1 MLVIAD
7 VMSEIPKTVGKRKDH
22 TTEESIK
29 SFGELIKKHI
39 DLKEDE
45 RESGK
50 KPIGQPPVL
59 QKLKILR
66 VLKPIPWILGVTFLF
81 SFIWDFNG
89 INTDF
94 FGLFLQFDGLLRIIS
109 VSGMIGFL
117 TNWIAISM
125 LFRPLVKRPLLGQG
139 LIPAHKERIAYRL
152 ANAVADDLI
161 NPDLINMKIRESQ
174 AIKKYRKQTVNHLQR
189 VTSSEPFRQDLK
201 IWLMNYIRSIVEDP
215 EFKQSMSDQLLAEL
229 EDAMQDK
236 ILEKAVLKTYSF
248 FRGQSLK
255 QFIIELLDRLP
266 VTAERNIRYLDDYL
280 DDLPSKINS
289 NSDQIDEV
297 ITQVLN
303 RLVNQLNV
311 QKLVE
316 ENLRKY
322 DEKKLEMMI
331 RNATNE
337 QLKTIQYLGAL
348 LGTIGGFII
357 WEPIL
362 SLFVLSAVFGS
373 IYLIDNRLY
382 RKKEYR

>member
-1 MLVIAD
+1 
-7 VMSEIPKTVGKRKDH
+7 MSEIPKTIGKKKDH
-22 TTEESIK
+22 ATEESIK
-29 SFGELIKKHI
+29 SFGDLIKKHI
-39 DLKEDE
+39 DLKEE
-45 RESGK
+45 HQ
-50 KPIGQPPVL
+50 KPDKQSDDKPPSYP
-59 QKLKILR
+59 KLKILR
-66 VLKPIPWILGVTFLF
+66 LLKPIPWILMATFIF
-81 SFIWDFNG
+81 SFIWDFHS
-89 INTDF
+89 ISFDF
-94 FGLFLQFDGLLRIIS
+94 FGIIILQLEGLLRIIS

-117 TNWIAISM
+117 TNWIAITM
-125 LFRPLVKRPLLGQG
+125 LFRPLNKRPLLGQG

-152 ANAVADDLI
+152 ANAVSEDLI
-161 NPDLINMKIRESQ
+161 NPDLINLKIRESQ
-174 AIKKYRKQTVNHLQR
+174 AIKRYREQTVGHLQR
-189 VTSSEPFRQDLK
+189 VTASQPFRKDLK
-201 IWLMNYIRSIVEDP
+201 EWLMSYIRSIVQDQ
-215 EFKQSMSDQLLAEL
+215 EFKKSMTEQLLAEL

-248 FRGQSLK
+248 FRGQSLH
-255 QFIIELLDRLP
+255 QFISELLDRLP

-280 DDLPSKINS
+280 DDLPSKINA
-289 NSDQIDEV
+289 NSDQVDDL

-331 RNATNE
+331 RNASNE

-362 SLFVLSAVFGS
+362 SLVILTIIFGS
-373 IYLIDNRLY
+373 IYLIDLHVF
-382 RKKEYR
+382 RKADMKPAQ

>member
-1 MLVIAD
+1 MTSTD
-7 VMSEIPKTVGKRKDH
+7 NMSEIPKTIGKNKDH
-22 TTEESIK
+22 STEESIK
-29 SFGELIKKHI
+29 SFGDLIQKHI
-39 DLKEDE
+39 DLKEDGN
-45 RESGK
+45 RLDK
-50 KPIGQPPVL
+50 KPADQPPAYP
-59 QKLKILR
+59 KLKILR
-66 VLKPIPWILGVTFLF
+66 LLKPIPWILMATFIF
-81 SFIWDFNG
+81 SFFWDFNSISYDIFG
-89 INTDF
+89 ITL
-94 FGLFLQFDGLLRIIS
+94 LFEGLLRIIS

-117 TNWIAISM
+117 TNWIAITM

-152 ANAVADDLI
+152 ANAVSEDLI
-161 NPDLINMKIRESQ
+161 NPDLINLKIRESQ
-174 AIKKYRKQTVNHLQR
+174 AIKRYREQTVGHLQR
-189 VTSSEPFRQDLK
+189 VTASEPFRKDLK
-201 IWLMNYIRSIVEDP
+201 EWLMSYIRSIVQDQ
-215 EFKQSMSDQLLAEL
+215 EFKESMTQQLLSEL

-236 ILEKAVLKTYSF
+236 ILEKAVLRTYSF
-248 FRGQSLK
+248 FRGQSLH
-255 QFIIELLDRLP
+255 QFISELLDRLP
-266 VTAERNIRYLDDYL
+266 VTAEKNIRYLDEYL
-280 DDLPSKINS
+280 DDLPSKINA
-289 NSDQIDEV
+289 NSDQIDDV

-362 SLFVLSAVFGS
+362 SLVILTIIFGS
-373 IYLIDNRLY
+373 IYLIDIRLY
-382 RKKEYR
+382 SNAKV

>member
-1 MLVIAD
+1 MLVITD

-39 DLKEDE
+39 DLKVDE
-45 RESGK
+45 QESGK
-50 KPIGQPPVL
+50 KPVGKPPVL

-66 VLKPIPWILGVTFLF
+66 VLKPIPWILGATFLF

-89 INTDF
+89 ISTDF
-94 FGLFLQFDGLLRIIS
+94 FGIPLQFEGLLRIIS

-125 LFRPLVKRPLLGQG
+125 LFRPLVKRPILGQG

-161 NPDLINMKIRESQ
+161 NPELINLKIRESQ
-174 AIKKYRKQTVNHLQR
+174 AIKRYRKQTVNHLRR

-201 IWLMNYIRSIVEDP
+201 NWLMNYIRSIVEDP
-215 EFKQSMSDQLLAEL
+215 EFKQSMSEQLLAEL
-229 EDAMQDK
+229 EDAMQDR

-255 QFIIELLDRLP
+255 HFIIELLDRLP

-280 DDLPSKINS
+280 DDLPAKINS

-297 ITQVLN
+297 ITQVLT

-337 QLKTIQYLGAL
+337 QLKTIQFLGAL

-362 SLFVLSAVFGS
+362 SLVVLSAVFGS

-382 RKKEYR
+382 SK